1 MSAGSAVLE
10 LGGSLRSREDGGWCG
25 MAEIQRYLPG
35 KVEGKL
41 EHR

>member
-10 LGGSLRSREDGGWCG
+10 LGEVPGKQRGWCG
-25 MAEIQRYLPG
+25 MIEIPRYLPG
-35 KVEGKL
+35 KVEGKP